1 MRTIRRRMALFVCII
16 ALILTFLPGKTL
28 ASGTDLDQMIEETTS
43 GLSSMRS
50 KPGRL
55 LKDPEALH
63 VGTTDDWIPLVL
75 AFGGSREYYDEYLG
89 MLRTHVESRYAE
101 YGCLEDIKATE
112 YHRIALA
119 VMALGGD
126 PTSFGTRPDGSP
138 IDLIADGTYDFGG
151 IDLGLQGL
159 NGLTWALIVLDASGV
174 EIPTDARYQR
184 QDIIDAIL
192 SAQEP
197 DGGFGL
203 MKGGSEVDITAMT
216 LQALSPYKEQYSEPI
231 EKALLY
237 LSSVKTGT
245 CGYISYGEENAESVS
260 QVIMA
265 LCALGIDP
273 ETDPR
278 FCSGGM
284 TTLAELERFRFPDGT
299 YGHALTS
306 EKGDSMATVQALEAL
321 LSLRG
326 LRDGTGYVFSFRELP
341 ALQQR
346 KDISITAV
354 IIAAA
359 AAAGAAGCV
368 ITIRKRKKH
377 GTVNRSDSV

>member
-1 MRTIRRRMALFVCII
+1 MRTIRRRMALFVCIA
-16 ALILTFLPGKTL
+16 ALILALLPGKTL
-28 ASGTDLDQMIEETTS
+28 ASGTDLDRMIRETTS

-55 LKDPEALH
+55 LNQPEEIH

-75 AFGGSREYYDEYLG
+75 AFGGSREYYDEFLD
-89 MLRTHVESRYAE
+89 MLQTYVESRYAE
-101 YGCLEDIKATE
+101 YGCLEEITSTE
-112 YHRIALA
+112 YHRIALT

-126 PTSFGTRPDGSP
+126 PTSFGTKPDGSP
-138 IDLIADGTYDFGG
+138 IDLIADGTYDFRG

-159 NGLTWALIVLDASGV
+159 NGLTWALITLDASGI
-174 EIPTDARYQR
+174 EIPPDARYQR

-203 MKGGSEVDITAMT
+203 MKGGSEVDITSMA
-216 LQALSPYKEQYSEPI
+216 LQALSPYKEQYTEPI
-231 EKALLY
+231 ERALAY
-237 LSSVKTGT
+237 LSGVKTST
-245 CGYISYGEENAESVS
+245 CGFICYGEENAESVS
-260 QVIMA
+260 QVVMA

-278 FCSGGM
+278 FCSRGM
-284 TTLAELERFRFPDGT
+284 TPLAELDRFRFPDGT
-299 YGHALTS
+299 YGHALSS

-321 LSLRG
+321 LSLRE
-326 LRDGTGYVFSFRELP
+326 LRNGTGYIFSFRELP
-341 ALQQR
+341 ALRQR

-359 AAAGAAGCV
+359 AATGAAGCV
-368 ITIRKRKKH
+368 ITIRKRRKN
-377 GTVNRSDSV
+377 GTVNGSDSV